1 MPTRTEPETT
11 TAPDSTPVSAPAP
24 APTPVPVSRWWSRW
38 PALAGCLA
46 ALWSLL
52 YGAAGLYWAL
62 GGRGYPFAATAADR
76 SSASLLEPSSP
87 DVVGYAIAAVGAAG
101 TVAGVLMARGR
112 VRGRAR
118 GWLLGFGWVTA
129 CVLALLIPDYSLLG
143 LLAFAPL
150 LAVFAF
156 TGLPGPQDGVGDV
169 LYWHRGNLVIVFIGG
184 LLWAAATLACQRRT
198 GARCVRCGR
207 GRRAAARWTTPDAA
221 RRWGR
226 WAVYAAVASTVPYD
240 VTRLAWYFGWPLGIS
255 RDFLADMQATPGLLE
270 IGLGLA
276 VASTAGGLLTRGL
289 IGRWGEV
296 WPRWVWWKA
305 GKPVRPAT
313 AIVPATTVALVLIPA
328 GLMNIRLFDPTMWG
342 TNGPGVFWTT
352 WGVALGAA
360 TLAYYF
366 RRRGQCAQCGRT
378 SEAVD

>member
-1 MPTRTEPETT
+1 MPARTEPEIT
-11 TAPDSTPVSAPAP
+11 TAPVSTP
-24 APTPVPVSRWWSRW
+24 APTPVPAPVSGSRWWSRW
-38 PALAGCLA
+38 PVLAGCLA

-52 YGAAGLYWAL
+52 YGAASLYWAL
-62 GGRGYPFAATAADR
+62 GGSGYPFAATVTDR

-101 TVAGVLMARGR
+101 TVAGLLMARGR

-118 GWLLGFGWVTA
+118 GGLLGFGWVTA
-129 CVLALLIPDYSLLG
+129 CVLALLLPDYSLL
-143 LLAFAPL
+143 
-150 LAVFAF
+150 
-156 TGLPGPQDGVGDV
+156 
-169 LYWHRGNLVIVFIGG
+169 
-184 LLWAAATLACQRRT
+184 
-198 GARCVRCGR
+198 
-207 GRRAAARWTTPDAA
+207 
-221 RRWGR
+221 
-226 WAVYAAVASTVPYD
+226 
-240 VTRLAWYFGWPLGIS
+240 
-255 RDFLADMQATPGLLE
+255 ADMRATPGMLE

-328 GLMNIRLFDPTMWG
+328 GLMNIRLFDSAMWG

-360 TLAYYF
+360 TLAFYF
-366 RRRGQCAQCGRT
+366 RRRGQCAQCGRV
-378 SEAVD
+378 SETVV